1 MFNPQKTSTFAEQNF
16 KTFLIMKKLV
26 KLVSFAT
33 LVALFALTACKNDS
47 KSEPSV
53 DESKIVGTWNVFTIS
68 IKDSEGVLDK
78 FQLEGTPAQV
88 AQKIRDLKD
97 ILPYMAEMLEDLAK
111 QVEAFGK
118 AQFTFNANHTTTGGE
133 TWSLSGN
140 TVKVAS
146 PEGKTQEFK
155 YSNDILSFAVV
166 NGNVTIKLNFA
177 KATANA
183 F

>member
-1 MFNPQKTSTFAEQNF
+1 
-16 KTFLIMKKLV
+16 MKKLV

-78 FQLEGTPAQV
+78 FKLEGTPAQV
-88 AQKIRDLKD
+88 AQKIRE
-97 ILPYMAEMLEDLAK
+97 LPLDPSMTEPLAK

-146 PEGKTQEFK
+146 PEGKTQELK

-166 NGNVTIKLNFA
+166 NDNVTIKLNFA